1 MGGRVVGL
9 VHDGIL
15 KNGLLVSPTGS
26 IIFHTPKKNGYLEDH
41 PSKYLE
47 TAIYEPWKGNL
58 EGEQP

>member
-15 KNGLLVSPTGS
+15 KHGLLVQLDQSF
-26 IIFHTPKKNGYLEDH
+26 FHTPKKDGYLEDH

-47 TAIYEPWKGNL
+47 TAIYEP
-58 EGEQP
+58 